1 MHAATPDHA
10 RLQQAFCAHLRT
22 PQQHAAP
29 ADVPPRRMAL
39 YRELFRANF
48 SGQLASAFPVLHR
61 ISAPAWWDALME
73 DFFASHR
80 CRSPLFHQLPRE
92 FLTYLQ
98 QERAATTD
106 DPPFLLELAHY
117 EWAELALAQAEDELP
132 PARQCGDVLQEVPR
146 LSLLAW
152 PFTYHYAVH
161 RIGPSYLP
169 QQADA
174 VPTHLLIYR
183 NRMDEVR
190 FLELNAVS
198 ARLLYLIGAADG
210 RDGARLLQQIADELH
225 HPDHAK
231 VLEGGRELLLQLHQ
245 QDILL

>member
-22 PQQHAAP
+22 PQRHAAP

-48 SGQLASAFPVLHR
+48 AEQLASAFPVLHR

-73 DFFASHR
+73 DFFSAHR

-92 FLTYLQ
+92 FLSYLQ
-98 QERAATTD
+98 QERATTAG
-106 DPPFLLELAHY
+106 DPPFLPELAHY

-132 PARQCGDVLQEVPR
+132 PARQSGDVLQEVPR

-152 PFTYHYAVH
+152 PLTYRYAVH
-161 RIGPSYLP
+161 RIGPSFLP

-174 VPTHLLIYR
+174 APTHLLIYR
-183 NRMDEVR
+183 NRADEVR
-190 FLELNAVS
+190 FMELNVVS
-198 ARLLYLIGAADG
+198 ARLLSLIGAADG
-210 RDGARLLQQIADELH
+210 RNGVQLLQQIADELH
-225 HPDHAK
+225 HPDREK
-231 VLEGGRELLLQLHQ
+231 VLEGGRELLRQLRQ